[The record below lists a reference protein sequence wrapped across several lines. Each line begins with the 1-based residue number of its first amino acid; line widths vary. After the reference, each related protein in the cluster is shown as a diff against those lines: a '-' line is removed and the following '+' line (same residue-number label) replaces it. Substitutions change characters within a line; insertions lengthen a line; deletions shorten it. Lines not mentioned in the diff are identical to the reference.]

1 MNNEQD
7 SRRSKTNNKKRRRL
21 KKSVRQFLFIAIPL
35 IFIIVVGSVIMN
47 QMSSKEAAVGAVE
60 GEKTNQTE
68 NKDPSQSNSEE
79 KESEKPTPVK
89 ETSITVSAAGDFT
102 IGTDESFG
110 YSGSFVAEAEKNGL
124 PYFVEGIKEIFQE
137 DDFTTVNLET
147 TLTTATKKGRRT
159 CSPP

>member
-79 KESEKPTPVK
+79 KESEKPT
-89 ETSITVSAAGDFT
+89 TS
-102 IGTDESFG
+102 ERNK
-110 YSGSFVAEAEKNGL
+110 YNG
-124 PYFVEGIKEIFQE
+124 K
-137 DDFTTVNLET
+137 
-147 TLTTATKKGRRT
+147 
-159 CSPP
+159 CSWRLYNWYR

>member
-47 QMSSKEAAVGAVE
+47 QMSSKEAAIGAVE
-60 GEKTNQTE
+60 SEKTNQTE

-102 IGTDESFG
+102 IGTDESFDN
-110 YSGSFVAEAEKNGL
+110 SGSFVAEADTNGL
-124 PYFVEGIKEIFQE
+124 PYFVEGIE
-137 DDFTTVNLET
+137 
-147 TLTTATKKGRRT
+147 
-159 CSPP
+159 

>member
-60 GEKTNQTE
+60 E
-68 NKDPSQSNSEE
+68 
-79 KESEKPTPVK
+79 
-89 ETSITVSAAGDFT
+89 
-102 IGTDESFG
+102 
-110 YSGSFVAEAEKNGL
+110 
-124 PYFVEGIKEIFQE
+124 
-137 DDFTTVNLET
+137 
-147 TLTTATKKGRRT
+147 
-159 CSPP
+159 